1 MSRILFV
8 RHGQASLHAEDY
20 DQLSPLGEEQ
30 SQALGR
36 YLGQSGER
44 TSQVFVGPLKRH
56 LQTWEHAVAS
66 MQDEMRPERENPLPD
81 FDEHQAIAM
90 LAREMK
96 AAAIDQSGMNRR
108 QWFQLFDQTM
118 RRWISGEVQHEDLE
132 TWQQARARVQRGL
145 TNLCQQLDGDDGLVM
160 TSGGAACMVAGIALN
175 LGDLEVYE
183 LSLAFRN
190 AAWVEV
196 RYGASGVRLQAFNVH
211 PHLTEARLITT
222 V

>member
-1 MSRILFV
+1 M
-8 RHGQASLHAEDY
+8 HADDY

-36 YLGQSGER
+36 YLGQSDEVR
-44 TSQVFVGPLKRH
+44 SRVFVGPLKRH
-56 LQTWEHAVAS
+56 RQTWDHARSTMAI
-66 MQDEMRPERENPLPD
+66 DEVQENPLPD

-90 LAREMK
+90 LGREMQ
-96 AAAIDQSGMNRR
+96 AAAIDQSSMDRR

-118 RRWISGEVQHEDLE
+118 RRWIAGEIQHHDLE
-132 TWQQARARVQRGL
+132 TWQEARARVKRGL
-145 TNLCQQLDGDDGLVM
+145 SGLCEQLDGDDGLVM

-175 LGDLEVYE
+175 LGDLEVYD
-183 LSLAFRN
+183 LSLEFRN

-196 RYGASGVRLQAFNVH
+196 RYGTSGVRLRAFNVH
-211 PHLTEARLITT
+211 PHLTDPRLITT